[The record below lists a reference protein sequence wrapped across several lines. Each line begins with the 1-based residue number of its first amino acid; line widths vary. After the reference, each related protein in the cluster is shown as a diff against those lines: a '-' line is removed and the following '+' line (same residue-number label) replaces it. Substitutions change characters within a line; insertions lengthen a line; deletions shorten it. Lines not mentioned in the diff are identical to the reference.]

1 VKRKWN
7 QDRMVNSVIFD
18 DREKSS
24 DSAKY
29 KILNRKGKN
38 YFPI

>member
-1 VKRKWN
+1 
-7 QDRMVNSVIFD
+7 MVNSVIFD

-29 KILNRKGKN
+29 KIPKKKTLKKA
-38 YFPI
+38 